1 MTDNDSDDVT
11 QDYPKPLPLEQLAP
25 AAPHWSHDQ
34 ALHYASI
41 AVQPELYDPNHAGLI
56 KLAAAYLELSKQH
69 SKLADR
75 LDEMRAAPEDIERLM
90 AQASH
95 QAFRN
100 VYPMT
105 AEAMLRVVKKQ
116 VDK

>member
-1 MTDNDSDDVT
+1 MTDSDDIT
-11 QDYPKPLPLEQLAP
+11 QDFPRPLPLEQLAP
-25 AAPHWSHDQ
+25 AAPHWSHSD

-56 KLAAAYLELSKQH
+56 KLAAAYLELSRQH
-69 SKLADR
+69 AKLADR
-75 LDEMRAAPEDIERLM
+75 IEEMRAAPEDLDRLL

-116 VDK
+116 VG